1 MPKNLKDWSINNM
14 DILETLKKYIALIGI
29 VSTIGGGFYA
39 WGVFNNRLDELEQST
54 NAKAVKELNRKTNVL
69 EKELRVLETRFEELK
84 VSLQN
89 PLKN

>member
-1 MPKNLKDWSINNM
+1 M

-69 EKELRVLETRFEELK
+69 EKELRVLEIKFVELK